1 MATFGKTDIG
11 GSFTSHK
18 EDVAGCTGSPAGNG
32 NASKI
37 TVYMANWAAGE
48 AVKCAL
54 YDAAD
59 ESFIASTEERSTGG
73 AAGWYD
79 FEFNPVVPVLAS
91 KTYRIAFYSDD
102 TFGHLVDFYYD
113 SAPGETY
120 PYESN
125 AGWDLWPDPVET
137 DVGKQYSIY
146 CTYSEGTVLSLAGTV
161 AGTSTVTGTIGANP
175 VTVSGLAGTSA
186 GTSSITGAIGAN
198 PVTVPSLAGTVAGT
212 SSVTGAVGANA
223 VTITG
228 LAGTVAGT
236 SSITGAIASIEPLS
250 LAGTVAGTS
259 SVTGAVADAV
269 TITTLAGTVAGTS
282 NVTGILEEAGTI
294 LGLVGIVAGTSTVTG
309 KLISIQYLI
318 GTVAGISSVSGELSI
333 NLPAFPK
340 TRPAGY
346 DPDLVF
352 DEDTGTWVSDADLL
366 TRDGSRYHQQLVTVC
381 KDLIYYESVT

>member
-212 SSVTGAVGANA
+212 SS
-223 VTITG
+223 
-228 LAGTVAGT
+228 
-236 SSITGAIASIEPLS
+236 ITGAIASIEPLS
-250 LAGTVAGTS
+250 LAGTVACTS

>member
-125 AGWDLWPDPVET
+125 AGWDL
-137 DVGKQYSIY
+137 
-146 CTYSEGTVLSLAGTV
+146 
-161 AGTSTVTGTIGANP
+161 
-175 VTVSGLAGTSA
+175 
-186 GTSSITGAIGAN
+186 
-198 PVTVPSLAGTVAGT
+198 
-212 SSVTGAVGANA
+212 
-223 VTITG
+223 
-228 LAGTVAGT
+228 
-236 SSITGAIASIEPLS
+236 
-250 LAGTVAGTS
+250 
-259 SVTGAVADAV
+259 
-269 TITTLAGTVAGTS
+269 
-282 NVTGILEEAGTI
+282 
-294 LGLVGIVAGTSTVTG
+294 
-309 KLISIQYLI
+309 
-318 GTVAGISSVSGELSI
+318 
-333 NLPAFPK
+333 
-340 TRPAGY
+340 
-346 DPDLVF
+346 
-352 DEDTGTWVSDADLL
+352 
-366 TRDGSRYHQQLVTVC
+366 
-381 KDLIYYESVT
+381 